1 MTDLSVYSTED
12 GRSQI
17 RPQADLVDKAE
28 KKTPDRSLKQR
39 PKK

>member
-1 MTDLSVYSTED
+1 MTDLILYSTED

-17 RPQADLVDKAE
+17 KLQADLVDKAE
-28 KKTPDRSLKQR
+28 KKTPQRLLKQR

>member
-1 MTDLSVYSTED
+1 MTAPILYSTED

-17 RPQADLVDKAE
+17 KLQAGPVDKAE
-28 KKTPDRSLKQR
+28 KKTLEHTLKQR